1 MSTFQPPPIGD
12 PFGSYRWVEWFRK
25 LTGIFSAA
33 GTVPWAN
40 VDKAGSNITDIATRA
55 HNNLQSVQGGT
66 TSEYYHLTAAQH
78 SALTAGPHNALAGLQ
93 GGTSGEYYHLTSAQ
107 HTDLTDGGESTAH
120 YHDADRN
127 RGNHTGRLACESYT
141 VATLPAATTA
151 AQIIYVSNE
160 AGGAV
165 LAFSDGTN
173 WRRVTDRAIV
183 S

>member
-1 MSTFQPPPIGD
+1 MANFQPPPIGD
-12 PFGSYRWVEWFRK
+12 AWGSYRWVEWFRK
-25 LTGIFSAA
+25 LSGIFTAA

-40 VDKAGSNITDIATRA
+40 VDKAGSNITDIATRM

-78 SALTAGPHNALAGLQ
+78 SALTAGPHNDLSGLQ
-93 GGTSGEYYHLTSAQ
+93 GGTTSEYYHLTATQ
-107 HTDLTDGGESTAH
+107 YTDLTDAGDSSLH
-120 YHDADRN
+120 YHATDRN
-127 RGNHTGRLACESYT
+127 RGDHTGRLACESYT
-141 VATLPAATTA
+141 VATLPSASTA
-151 AQIIYVSNE
+151 AQIIYVSDE
-160 AGGAV
+160 AGGAT